1 MAEFYF
7 SVNLDNDRTL
17 CLAPLTERRIAMSGV
32 ELVDKSG
39 YFLYEQRRS
48 DAVGGVE
55 IIAHV
60 LSEDAVFRLR
70 DMFNMD

>member
-17 CLAPLTERRIAMSGV
+17 CLAPLTDRRIAMSGV
-32 ELVDKSG
+32 DVVDKSG

-48 DAVGGVE
+48 ETCGGVE

-60 LSEDAVFRLR
+60 FSEDAVLRLR
-70 DMFNMD
+70 EMFNMA